1 LIGELCRVSWVVC
14 RESDTRHKTQDARRK
29 GAVLITVIIILVFL
43 TTLGMS
49 LVAFLFSRAV
59 YSQVQLDR
67 LKALY
72 LAEAGLSKAIWELR
86 YDVDPDGDGQ
96 GNIPRTKLSDGR
108 FWTRHNFQTSTL
120 TSTGEVNK
128 VRRIVQIKYSAI

>member
-1 LIGELCRVSWVVC
+1 MIGKR
-14 RESDTRHKTQDARRK
+14 

-43 TTLGMS
+43 SVLGMS
-49 LVAFLFSRAV
+49 LIALLFSRTA
-59 YSQVQLDR
+59 YSQMQLDR

-72 LAEAGLSKAIWELR
+72 LAEAGLSRAIWELR

-96 GNIPRTKLSDGR
+96 GNIPRTKLSNGL
-108 FWTRHNFQTSTL
+108 FWTGHNFETSTL